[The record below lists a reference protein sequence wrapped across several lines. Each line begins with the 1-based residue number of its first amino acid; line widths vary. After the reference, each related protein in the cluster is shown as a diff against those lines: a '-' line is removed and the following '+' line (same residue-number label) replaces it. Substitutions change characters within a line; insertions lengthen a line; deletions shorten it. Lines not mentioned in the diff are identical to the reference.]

1 MTMFPARR
9 PLRTEAVPTAAT
21 SAPDLAVM
29 PPAMIDAAFACE
41 GADPGLFFPTSEGD
55 LHRAL
60 RLCRTCPVMAQCHD
74 FGTATKSV
82 GVWGGELLRDG
93 QTDKELFPVERGPRA
108 KRA

>member
-9 PLRTEAVPTAAT
+9 PLRTEAVPTVAA

-29 PPAMIDAAFACE
+29 PASMIDAVFACE
-41 GADPGLFFPTSEGD
+41 GADPDLFFPTNADD

-60 RLCRTCPVMAQCHD
+60 RLCRACPVTAQCLD
-74 FGTATKSV
+74 FGIATKSV

-93 QTDKELFPVERGPRA
+93 RTDKELFPVERGPRTKEA
-108 KRA
+108 